1 MDESSRR
8 TNSGAGRRSLPPAG
22 PKFRRLPNRSGHQLF
37 PEHLYELLAQN
48 RISPHRAAV
57 LSYITSLLLRTLPQ
71 IDTDTAAGIVYRAK
85 PVPINVPVPDENAGT
100 VQDSVLGSGS
110 DSGAAE
116 GMETKGKMETQAE
129 PEAAARSGSANA
141 WDPSIPEP
149 DPSKKPSYVV
159 ECWRGAEW
167 LQSPLTLRQ
176 ATGRG

>member
-57 LSYITSLLLRTLPQ
+57 LSYIPSLLLRTLPQ

-149 DPSKKPSYVV
+149 DPSKKPSYVL

>member
-1 MDESSRR
+1 PTS
-8 TNSGAGRRSLPPAG
+8 RSLP
-22 PKFRRLPNRSGHQLF
+22 NRPGHQLF

-57 LSYITSLLLRTLPQ
+57 LSYITSLLLLTLPQ

-129 PEAAARSGSANA
+129 PEAAARAGSATA
-141 WDPSIPEP
+141 WDPPIPEP
-149 DPSKKPSYVV
+149 DPRRKPTV
-159 ECWRGAEW
+159 EVALCRCAAW
-167 LQSPLTLRQ
+167 QHSPL
-176 ATGRG
+176 

>member
-1 MDESSRR
+1 MKVRAEQIQEQAADHFPQLVRNFEGFQ
-8 TNSGAGRRSLPPAG
+8 TAQGINHSL
-22 PKFRRLPNRSGHQLF
+22 K
-37 PEHLYELLAQN
+37 HLYELLAQN

-149 DPSKKPSYVV
+149 DPSKKPSYVL

>member
-1 MDESSRR
+1 MKVRAEQIQEQTADHFPQLVRNFEGFQ
-8 TNSGAGRRSLPPAG
+8 TTQGINYSL
-22 PKFRRLPNRSGHQLF
+22 K
-37 PEHLYELLAQN
+37 HLYELLAQN
-48 RISPHRAAV
+48 RISPRRAAV

-71 IDTDTAAGIVYRAK
+71 IDTDTDASIVYRAK

-100 VQDSVLGSGS
+100 VRDSALGSGS
-110 DSGAAE
+110 DSGATE
-116 GMETKGKMETQAE
+116 GMGTKGKMEMQAE

-141 WDPSIPEP
+141 WDPSVPEP